1 MKNLKCL
8 AIIVLLGI
16 GIVLLASGCNL
27 IFGKEYSLNFD
38 ANGGTGAMDLLVLES
53 NQIVQLPANTFSK
66 AEHTFSGW
74 ATASAGNVEYT
85 DEADY
90 TMGKTDATLYA
101 TWVLAFARGDGS
113 ALDPYQ
119 IESADQLDN
128 VRDYLDKH
136 FILAANID
144 MSGFATGTG
153 WEPIGDE
160 SDPFTG
166 DFYGDGFTVSYL
178 YINRPTT
185 DQVGLF
191 GYAAGAVFS
200 DVLLTNM
207 DVTGDD
213 FVGGLVGKARGTDMV
228 GVSVE
233 GAVKGNQYIGGL
245 FGLIEWEDPTLS
257 TIERCSSEGTVDGE
271 TSNIGGLGGWMSY
284 STLTECQSSATVTGS
299 RGMTGSYVGGLIG
312 SGQSSTIAR
321 SFATGNVAGSYDS
334 TGGLVGYLSG
344 DSSNSITDCYASGNV
359 TGLAKVGGL
368 LGSKSYDPKVIQCYA
383 VGVISGTSNL
393 GGLIG
398 GSVASASTV
407 VNGYYDE
414 DTTGRSGTDN
424 RGTGKT
430 TVEMQQEATFVNF
443 NFTTIWDIDEGNSY
457 PNLQWENN

>member
-16 GIVLLASGCNL
+16 GIVLLASGCDL
-27 IFGKEYSLNFD
+27 IFGKEYSLSFD
-38 ANGGTGAMDLLVLES
+38 ANGGTGAMDPLVLKA
-53 NQIVQLPANTFSK
+53 NQVVQLPANTFSK
-66 AEHTFSGW
+66 TEHTFSGW
-74 ATASAGNVEYT
+74 ATTSAGSVEYV

-90 TMGKTDATLYA
+90 TMGNSDTTLYA
-101 TWVLAFARGDGS
+101 IWAQAFARGDGS
-113 ALDPYQ
+113 AADPYQ
-119 IESADQLDN
+119 IETADQLDN
-128 VRDYLDKH
+128 VRDYLDMH
-136 FILAANID
+136 FLLAANID

-166 DFYGDGFTVSYL
+166 DFDGDDWMISDL
-178 YINRPTT
+178 YIDRPTT

-191 GYAAGAVFS
+191 GTASGAVFT
-200 DVLLTNM
+200 DVLLSFM
-207 DVTGDD
+207 DVTGHD
-213 FVGGLVGKARGTDMV
+213 FVGGLVGQAIGTDIV

-245 FGLIEWEDPTLS
+245 FGLIQWEDPTIS
-257 TIERCSSEGTVDGE
+257 TIDRCSSEGTVDGE
-271 TSNIGGLGGWMSY
+271 TSYIGGLGGYLSY

-299 RGMTGSYVGGLIG
+299 EDSVGGLIG
-312 SGQSSTIAR
+312 SSQSSTIAR
-321 SFATGNVAGSYDS
+321 SFATGTVSGDDS

-398 GSVASASTV
+398 GIVNSAITVA
-407 VNGYYDE
+407 NGYYDE
-414 DTTGRSGTDN
+414 DTTGQNGTDN

-457 PNLQWENN
+457 PQLQWENN